1 MKLNTFLC
9 GVLCLGAL
17 SACSEE
23 MDYHEYNNYDEDF
36 VKLNFGNVGGLIT
49 NIYSDLDTDF
59 GSYSGA
65 VLGAATDEAEYAYSG
80 GAIETFYN
88 GTWSPVNTPAGA
100 WNSCY
105 RAISNCNLYLE
116 RFTGLTFPELEMN
129 ADYKPQMYRYNNY
142 RYEVRCLRAYY
153 YFLLVRQYGD
163 VPFSDHVLTAD
174 ESNSLPRTPAQ
185 DIFDY
190 IIAECDAVKDSIIAD
205 YANLPA
211 DVALPAESPETGR
224 VNRLTV
230 LALKARAA
238 LYAASPLFNPTGDK
252 ELWHRA
258 ALANKELLDAA
269 VAAKMKLIDDYAKL
283 WTKNNYK
290 DATSEIIFGRRAD
303 RESSSMETS
312 NFPAG
317 LENCKGGNCPTQ
329 NLVDAYEMVDGKPW
343 DQSAFYDPANPCA
356 NRDPRLA
363 ATIAVNGETGWPAW
377 NEAPLETFQGGA
389 NGEPVNGGTPTGYY
403 LKKYCQGDIDPR
415 SNSTNKSAYHTWIT
429 FRLGEFYLN
438 YAEAVFRY
446 LGSADATSAE
456 FPLSAREAAS
466 RTRARKS
473 GNILNISS
481 MNAYIPL
488 TKIPAY
494 SGAKAAIS
502 NFTQWLATHFAGT
515 GIRANAIAPGFLVS
529 NQNRALLCNADGTP
543 TARSAKIL
551 NGTPMGRCVDS
562 KELLGGVC
570 FLTDDEAASAITGV
584 ELPVDCGFAA
594 NSGV

>member
-100 WNSCY
+100 WRSCY

-174 ESNSLPRTPAQ
+174 ESNALPRTPAQ

-269 VAAKMKLIDDYAKL
+269 DAAKMKLIDDYAKL

-329 NLVDAYEMVDGKPW
+329 NLVDAYEMADGKPW
-343 DQSAFYDPANPCA
+343 DQSAFYDPANPYA

-438 YAEAVFRY
+438 YAEAVFHY

-473 GNILNISS
+473 VNMPPFPTGMSNDEFW
-481 MNAYIPL
+481 
-488 TKIPAY
+488 TKY
-494 SGAKAAIS
+494 K
-502 NFTQWLATHFAGT
+502 NERMVELAFEGHRFWDVRRWKEADKYFRSITEMKIT
-515 GIRANAIAPGFLVS
+515 R
-529 NQNRALLCNADGTP
+529 QADGTFAY
-543 TARSAKIL
+543 TRKEVARQWDDKMYFFPIPQADKL
-551 NGTPMGRCVDS
+551 KNPNLGQTPGWGD
-562 KELLGGVC
+562 
-570 FLTDDEAASAITGV
+570 
-584 ELPVDCGFAA
+584 
-594 NSGV
+594 

>member
-100 WNSCY
+100 WSSCY

-174 ESNSLPRTPAQ
+174 ESNALPRTPAQ

-269 VAAKMKLIDDYAKL
+269 DAAKMKLIDDYTKL

-473 GNILNISS
+473 VNMPPFPTGMSNDEFW
-481 MNAYIPL
+481 
-488 TKIPAY
+488 TKY
-494 SGAKAAIS
+494 K
-502 NFTQWLATHFAGT
+502 NERMVELAFEGHRFWD
-515 GIRANAIAPGFLVS
+515 IRRWKEADKYFRSITEMKITR
-529 NQNRALLCNADGTP
+529 QTDGTFAY
-543 TARSAKIL
+543 TRKEVARQWDDKMYFFPIPQADKL
-551 NGTPMGRCVDS
+551 KNPN
-562 KELLGGVC
+562 LGQNPGWS
-570 FLTDDEAASAITGV
+570 D
-584 ELPVDCGFAA
+584 
-594 NSGV
+594 

>member
-65 VLGAATDEAEYAYSG
+65 VLGAATDEAEYTYSG

-100 WNSCY
+100 WSSCY

-269 VAAKMKLIDDYAKL
+269 DAAKMKLIDDYAKL

-303 RESSSMETS
+303 RESSGMETS

-317 LENCKGGNCPTQ
+317 LENCKGGTCPTQ
-329 NLVDAYEMVDGKPW
+329 TLVDAYEMADGKPW

-446 LGSADATSAE
+446 LGSADATSVE

-473 GNILNISS
+473 VNMPPFPTGMSNDEFW
-481 MNAYIPL
+481 
-488 TKIPAY
+488 TKY
-494 SGAKAAIS
+494 K
-502 NFTQWLATHFAGT
+502 NERMVELAFEGHRFWDVRRWKEADKYFRSITEMKIT
-515 GIRANAIAPGFLVS
+515 R
-529 NQNRALLCNADGTP
+529 QTDGTFAY
-543 TARSAKIL
+543 TRKEVARQWDDKMYFFPIPQADKL
-551 NGTPMGRCVDS
+551 KNPN
-562 KELLGGVC
+562 LGQNPGWG
-570 FLTDDEAASAITGV
+570 D
-584 ELPVDCGFAA
+584 
-594 NSGV
+594 

>member
-100 WNSCY
+100 WSSCY

-174 ESNSLPRTPAQ
+174 ESNALPRTPAQ

-269 VAAKMKLIDDYAKL
+269 DAAKMKLIDDYAKL

-303 RESSSMETS
+303 RESSGMETS

-343 DQSAFYDPANPCA
+343 DQSAFYDPANPYA

-363 ATIAVNGETGWPAW
+363 ATIAVNRETGWPAW

-473 GNILNISS
+473 VNMPPFPTGMSNDEFW
-481 MNAYIPL
+481 
-488 TKIPAY
+488 TKY
-494 SGAKAAIS
+494 K
-502 NFTQWLATHFAGT
+502 NERMVELAFEGHRFWDVRRWKEADKYFRSITEMKIT
-515 GIRANAIAPGFLVS
+515 R
-529 NQNRALLCNADGTP
+529 QADGTFAY
-543 TARSAKIL
+543 TRKEVARQWDDKMYFFPIPQADKL
-551 NGTPMGRCVDS
+551 KNPN
-562 KELLGGVC
+562 LGQNPGWG
-570 FLTDDEAASAITGV
+570 D
-584 ELPVDCGFAA
+584 
-594 NSGV
+594 

>member
-100 WNSCY
+100 WRSCY

-174 ESNSLPRTPAQ
+174 ESNALPRTPAQ

-269 VAAKMKLIDDYAKL
+269 DAAKMKLIDDYAKL

-329 NLVDAYEMVDGKPW
+329 NLVDAYEMADGKPW
-343 DQSAFYDPANPCA
+343 DQSAFYDPANPYA

-473 GNILNISS
+473 VNMPPFPTGMSNDEFW
-481 MNAYIPL
+481 
-488 TKIPAY
+488 TKY
-494 SGAKAAIS
+494 K
-502 NFTQWLATHFAGT
+502 NERMVELAFEGHRFWDVRRWKEADKYFRSITEMKIT
-515 GIRANAIAPGFLVS
+515 R
-529 NQNRALLCNADGTP
+529 QADGTFAY
-543 TARSAKIL
+543 TRKEVARQWDDKMYFFPIPQADKL
-551 NGTPMGRCVDS
+551 KNPN
-562 KELLGGVC
+562 LGQNPGWG
-570 FLTDDEAASAITGV
+570 D
-584 ELPVDCGFAA
+584 
-594 NSGV
+594 

>member
-100 WNSCY
+100 WSSCY

-174 ESNSLPRTPAQ
+174 ESNALPRTPAQ

-269 VAAKMKLIDDYAKL
+269 DAAKMKLIDDYAKL

-303 RESSSMETS
+303 RESSNMETS

-329 NLVDAYEMVDGKPW
+329 NLVDAYEMADGKPW
-343 DQSAFYDPANPCA
+343 DQSAFYDPANPYA

-438 YAEAVFRY
+438 YAEAVFHY

-473 GNILNISS
+473 VNMPPFPTGMSNDEFW
-481 MNAYIPL
+481 
-488 TKIPAY
+488 TKY
-494 SGAKAAIS
+494 K
-502 NFTQWLATHFAGT
+502 NERMVELAFEGHRFWDVRRWKEADKYFRSITEMKIT
-515 GIRANAIAPGFLVS
+515 R
-529 NQNRALLCNADGTP
+529 QADGTFAY
-543 TARSAKIL
+543 TRKEVARQWDDKMYFFPIPQADKL
-551 NGTPMGRCVDS
+551 KNPN
-562 KELLGGVC
+562 LGQNPGWG
-570 FLTDDEAASAITGV
+570 D
-584 ELPVDCGFAA
+584 
-594 NSGV
+594 

>member
-100 WNSCY
+100 WRSCY

-174 ESNSLPRTPAQ
+174 ESNALPRTPAQ

-238 LYAASPLFNPTGDK
+238 LYAASPLFNPTGNK

-269 VAAKMKLIDDYAKL
+269 DAAKMKLIDDYAKL

-473 GNILNISS
+473 VNMPPFPTGMSNDEFW
-481 MNAYIPL
+481 
-488 TKIPAY
+488 TKY
-494 SGAKAAIS
+494 K
-502 NFTQWLATHFAGT
+502 NERMVELAFEGHRFWDVRRWKEADKYFRSITEMKIT
-515 GIRANAIAPGFLVS
+515 R
-529 NQNRALLCNADGTP
+529 QADGTFAY
-543 TARSAKIL
+543 TRKEVARQWDDKMYFFPIPQADKL
-551 NGTPMGRCVDS
+551 KNPN
-562 KELLGGVC
+562 LGQNPGWG
-570 FLTDDEAASAITGV
+570 D
-584 ELPVDCGFAA
+584 
-594 NSGV
+594 

>member
-100 WNSCY
+100 WSSCY

-174 ESNSLPRTPAQ
+174 ESNALPRTPAQ

-269 VAAKMKLIDDYAKL
+269 DAAKMKLIDDYAKL

-303 RESSSMETS
+303 RESSGMETS

-329 NLVDAYEMVDGKPW
+329 NLVDAYEMADGKPW
-343 DQSAFYDPANPCA
+343 DQSAFYDPANPYA

-363 ATIAVNGETGWPAW
+363 ATIAVNREKGWPAW

-438 YAEAVFRY
+438 YAEAVFHY

-473 GNILNISS
+473 VNMPPFPTGMSNDEFW
-481 MNAYIPL
+481 
-488 TKIPAY
+488 TKY
-494 SGAKAAIS
+494 K
-502 NFTQWLATHFAGT
+502 NERMVELAFEGHRFWDVRRWKEADKYFRSITEMKIT
-515 GIRANAIAPGFLVS
+515 R
-529 NQNRALLCNADGTP
+529 QADGTFAY
-543 TARSAKIL
+543 TRKEVARQWDDKMYFFPIPQADKL
-551 NGTPMGRCVDS
+551 KNPN
-562 KELLGGVC
+562 LGQNPGWG
-570 FLTDDEAASAITGV
+570 D
-584 ELPVDCGFAA
+584 
-594 NSGV
+594 

>member
-100 WNSCY
+100 WRSCY

-174 ESNSLPRTPAQ
+174 ESNALPRTPAQ

-269 VAAKMKLIDDYAKL
+269 DAAKMKLIDDYAKL

-303 RESSSMETS
+303 RESSGMETS

-329 NLVDAYEMVDGKPW
+329 NLVDAYEMADGKPW

-438 YAEAVFRY
+438 YAEAVFHY

-473 GNILNISS
+473 VNMPPFPTGMSNDEFW
-481 MNAYIPL
+481 
-488 TKIPAY
+488 TKY
-494 SGAKAAIS
+494 K
-502 NFTQWLATHFAGT
+502 NERMVELAFEGHRFWDVRRWKEADKYFRSITEMKIT
-515 GIRANAIAPGFLVS
+515 R
-529 NQNRALLCNADGTP
+529 QADGTFAY
-543 TARSAKIL
+543 TRKEVARQWDDKMYFFPIPQADKL
-551 NGTPMGRCVDS
+551 KNPN
-562 KELLGGVC
+562 LGQNPGWG
-570 FLTDDEAASAITGV
+570 D
-584 ELPVDCGFAA
+584 
-594 NSGV
+594 

>member
-100 WNSCY
+100 WSSCY

-174 ESNSLPRTPAQ
+174 ESNALPRTPAQ

-269 VAAKMKLIDDYAKL
+269 DAAKMKLIDDYAKL

-303 RESSSMETS
+303 RESSGMETS

-329 NLVDAYEMVDGKPW
+329 NLVDAYEMADGKPW
-343 DQSAFYDPANPCA
+343 DQSAFYAPANPYA

-446 LGSADATSAE
+446 LSSADATSAE

-473 GNILNISS
+473 VNMPPFPTGMSNDEFW
-481 MNAYIPL
+481 
-488 TKIPAY
+488 TKY
-494 SGAKAAIS
+494 K
-502 NFTQWLATHFAGT
+502 NERMVELAFEGHRFWDVRRWKEADKYFRSITEMKIT
-515 GIRANAIAPGFLVS
+515 R
-529 NQNRALLCNADGTP
+529 QADGTFAY
-543 TARSAKIL
+543 TRKEVARQWDDKMYFFPIPQADKL
-551 NGTPMGRCVDS
+551 KNPN
-562 KELLGGVC
+562 LGQNPGWG
-570 FLTDDEAASAITGV
+570 D
-584 ELPVDCGFAA
+584 
-594 NSGV
+594 

>member
-100 WNSCY
+100 WRSCY

-269 VAAKMKLIDDYAKL
+269 DAAKMKLIDDYAKL

-438 YAEAVFRY
+438 YAEAVFHY

-473 GNILNISS
+473 VNMPPFPTGMSNDEFW
-481 MNAYIPL
+481 
-488 TKIPAY
+488 TKY
-494 SGAKAAIS
+494 K
-502 NFTQWLATHFAGT
+502 NERMVELAFEGHRFWDVRRWKEADKYFRSITEMKIT
-515 GIRANAIAPGFLVS
+515 R
-529 NQNRALLCNADGTP
+529 QTDGTFAY
-543 TARSAKIL
+543 TRKEVARQWDDKMYFFPIPQADKL
-551 NGTPMGRCVDS
+551 KNPN
-562 KELLGGVC
+562 LGQNPGWG
-570 FLTDDEAASAITGV
+570 D
-584 ELPVDCGFAA
+584 
-594 NSGV
+594 

>member
-88 GTWSPVNTPAGA
+88 GTWSPINTPAGA
-100 WNSCY
+100 WSSCY

-174 ESNSLPRTPAQ
+174 ESNALPRTPAQ

-269 VAAKMKLIDDYAKL
+269 DAAKMKLIDDYAKL

-303 RESSSMETS
+303 RESSGMETS

-329 NLVDAYEMVDGKPW
+329 NLVDAYEMADGKPW
-343 DQSAFYDPANPCA
+343 DQSAFYAPANPYA

-473 GNILNISS
+473 VNMPPFPTGMSNDEFW
-481 MNAYIPL
+481 
-488 TKIPAY
+488 TKY
-494 SGAKAAIS
+494 K
-502 NFTQWLATHFAGT
+502 NERMVELAFEGHRFWDVRRWKEADKYFRSITEMKIT
-515 GIRANAIAPGFLVS
+515 R
-529 NQNRALLCNADGTP
+529 QADGTFAY
-543 TARSAKIL
+543 TRKEVARQWDDKMYFFPIPQADKL
-551 NGTPMGRCVDS
+551 KNPN
-562 KELLGGVC
+562 LGQNPGWG
-570 FLTDDEAASAITGV
+570 D
-584 ELPVDCGFAA
+584 
-594 NSGV
+594 

>member
-100 WNSCY
+100 WSSCY

-174 ESNSLPRTPAQ
+174 ESNALPRTPAQ

-269 VAAKMKLIDDYAKL
+269 DAAKMKLIDDYAKL

-303 RESSSMETS
+303 RESSGMETS

-329 NLVDAYEMVDGKPW
+329 NLVDAYEMADGKPW
-343 DQSAFYDPANPCA
+343 DQSAFYDPANPYA

-473 GNILNISS
+473 VNMPPFPTGMSNDEFW
-481 MNAYIPL
+481 
-488 TKIPAY
+488 TKY
-494 SGAKAAIS
+494 K
-502 NFTQWLATHFAGT
+502 NERMVELAFEGHRFWDVRRWKEADKYFRSITEMKIT
-515 GIRANAIAPGFLVS
+515 R
-529 NQNRALLCNADGTP
+529 QADGTFAY
-543 TARSAKIL
+543 TRKEVARQWDDKMYFFPIPQTDKL
-551 NGTPMGRCVDS
+551 KNPN
-562 KELLGGVC
+562 LGQNPGWG
-570 FLTDDEAASAITGV
+570 D
-584 ELPVDCGFAA
+584 
-594 NSGV
+594 

>member
-100 WNSCY
+100 WSSCY

-269 VAAKMKLIDDYAKL
+269 DAAKMKLIDDYAKL

-317 LENCKGGNCPTQ
+317 WRTAR
-329 NLVDAYEMVDGKPW
+329 V
-343 DQSAFYDPANPCA
+343 
-356 NRDPRLA
+356 
-363 ATIAVNGETGWPAW
+363 ATARRRTSWMPMRWWTG
-377 NEAPLETFQGGA
+377 
-389 NGEPVNGGTPTGYY
+389 
-403 LKKYCQGDIDPR
+403 
-415 SNSTNKSAYHTWIT
+415 S
-429 FRLGEFYLN
+429 LG
-438 YAEAVFRY
+438 
-446 LGSADATSAE
+446 
-456 FPLSAREAAS
+456 
-466 RTRARKS
+466 TRARS
-473 GNILNISS
+473 TT
-481 MNAYIPL
+481 PP
-488 TKIPAY
+488 TP
-494 SGAKAAIS
+494 
-502 NFTQWLATHFAGT
+502 
-515 GIRANAIAPGFLVS
+515 V
-529 NQNRALLCNADGTP
+529 P
-543 TARSAKIL
+543 TATRASPQPLPSTGRRAGPPGTKPRWRPSREEPTVNRS
-551 NGTPMGRCVDS
+551 
-562 KELLGGVC
+562 
-570 FLTDDEAASAITGV
+570 TG
-584 ELPVDCGFAA
+584 EPPRATT
-594 NSGV
+594 

>member
-100 WNSCY
+100 WRSCY
-105 RAISNCNLYLE
+105 RAISNCNLYLD

-269 VAAKMKLIDDYAKL
+269 DAAKMKLIDDYAKL

-303 RESSSMETS
+303 RESSGMETS

-329 NLVDAYEMVDGKPW
+329 NLVDAYEMADGKPW

-473 GNILNISS
+473 VNMPPFPTGMSNDEFW
-481 MNAYIPL
+481 
-488 TKIPAY
+488 TKY
-494 SGAKAAIS
+494 K
-502 NFTQWLATHFAGT
+502 NERMVELAFEGHRFWDVRRWKEADKYFRSITEMKIT
-515 GIRANAIAPGFLVS
+515 R
-529 NQNRALLCNADGTP
+529 QTDGTFAY
-543 TARSAKIL
+543 TRKEVARQWDDKMYFFPIPQADKL
-551 NGTPMGRCVDS
+551 KNPN
-562 KELLGGVC
+562 LGQNPGWS
-570 FLTDDEAASAITGV
+570 D
-584 ELPVDCGFAA
+584 
-594 NSGV
+594 

>member
-100 WNSCY
+100 WSSCY

-174 ESNSLPRTPAQ
+174 ESNALPRTPAQ

-238 LYAASPLFNPTGDK
+238 LYAASPLFNPTGNK

-269 VAAKMKLIDDYAKL
+269 DAAKMKLIDDYAKL

-329 NLVDAYEMVDGKPW
+329 NLVDAFEMVDGKPW

-438 YAEAVFRY
+438 YAEAVFHY

-473 GNILNISS
+473 VNMPPFPTGMSNDEFW
-481 MNAYIPL
+481 
-488 TKIPAY
+488 TKY
-494 SGAKAAIS
+494 K
-502 NFTQWLATHFAGT
+502 NERMVELAFEGHRFWDVRRWKEADKYFRSITEMKIT
-515 GIRANAIAPGFLVS
+515 R
-529 NQNRALLCNADGTP
+529 QADGTFAY
-543 TARSAKIL
+543 TRKEVARQWDDKMYFFPIPQADKL
-551 NGTPMGRCVDS
+551 KNPN
-562 KELLGGVC
+562 LGQNPGWG
-570 FLTDDEAASAITGV
+570 D
-584 ELPVDCGFAA
+584 
-594 NSGV
+594 

>member
-100 WNSCY
+100 WSSCY

-174 ESNSLPRTPAQ
+174 ESNALPRTPAQ

-269 VAAKMKLIDDYAKL
+269 DAAKMKLIDDYAKL

-290 DATSEIIFGRRAD
+290 DATSEIIFGRRTD

-363 ATIAVNGETGWPAW
+363 ATIAVNGETDWPAW

-438 YAEAVFRY
+438 YAEAVFHY

-473 GNILNISS
+473 INMPPFPTGMSNDEFW
-481 MNAYIPL
+481 
-488 TKIPAY
+488 TKY
-494 SGAKAAIS
+494 K
-502 NFTQWLATHFAGT
+502 NERMVELAFEGHRFWDVRRWKEADKYFRSITEMKIT
-515 GIRANAIAPGFLVS
+515 R
-529 NQNRALLCNADGTP
+529 QADGTFAY
-543 TARSAKIL
+543 TRKEVARQWDDKMYFFPIPQADKL
-551 NGTPMGRCVDS
+551 KNPN
-562 KELLGGVC
+562 LGQNPGWG
-570 FLTDDEAASAITGV
+570 D
-584 ELPVDCGFAA
+584 
-594 NSGV
+594 

>member
-100 WNSCY
+100 WSSCY

-174 ESNSLPRTPAQ
+174 ESNALPRTPAQ

-269 VAAKMKLIDDYAKL
+269 DAAKMKLIDDYAKL

-303 RESSSMETS
+303 RESSGMETS

-329 NLVDAYEMVDGKPW
+329 NLVDAYEMADGKPW

-363 ATIAVNGETGWPAW
+363 TTIAVNGETGWPAW

-473 GNILNISS
+473 VNMPPFPTGMSNDEFW
-481 MNAYIPL
+481 
-488 TKIPAY
+488 TKY
-494 SGAKAAIS
+494 K
-502 NFTQWLATHFAGT
+502 NERMVELAFEGHRFWDVRRWKEADKYFRSITEMKIT
-515 GIRANAIAPGFLVS
+515 R
-529 NQNRALLCNADGTP
+529 QADGTFAY
-543 TARSAKIL
+543 TRKEVARQWDDKMYFFPIPQADKL
-551 NGTPMGRCVDS
+551 KNPN
-562 KELLGGVC
+562 LGQNPGWS
-570 FLTDDEAASAITGV
+570 D
-584 ELPVDCGFAA
+584 
-594 NSGV
+594 

>member
-100 WNSCY
+100 WRSCY

-174 ESNSLPRTPAQ
+174 ESNALPRTPAQ

-269 VAAKMKLIDDYAKL
+269 DAAKMKLIDDYAKL

-438 YAEAVFRY
+438 YAEAVFHY

-473 GNILNISS
+473 VNMPPFPTGMSNDEFW
-481 MNAYIPL
+481 
-488 TKIPAY
+488 TKY
-494 SGAKAAIS
+494 K
-502 NFTQWLATHFAGT
+502 NERMVELAFEGHRFWDVRRWKEADKYFRSITEMKIT
-515 GIRANAIAPGFLVS
+515 R
-529 NQNRALLCNADGTP
+529 QADGTFAY
-543 TARSAKIL
+543 TRKEVARQWDDKMYFFPIPQADKL
-551 NGTPMGRCVDS
+551 KNPN
-562 KELLGGVC
+562 LGQNPGWG
-570 FLTDDEAASAITGV
+570 D
-584 ELPVDCGFAA
+584 
-594 NSGV
+594 

>member
-100 WNSCY
+100 WRSCY

-174 ESNSLPRTPAQ
+174 ESNALPRTPAQ

-269 VAAKMKLIDDYAKL
+269 DAAKMKLIDDYAKL

-303 RESSSMETS
+303 RESSGMETS

-329 NLVDAYEMVDGKPW
+329 NLVDAYEMADGKPW
-343 DQSAFYDPANPCA
+343 DQSAFYDPANPYA

-438 YAEAVFRY
+438 YAEAVFHY

-473 GNILNISS
+473 VNMPPFPTGMSNDEFW
-481 MNAYIPL
+481 
-488 TKIPAY
+488 TKY
-494 SGAKAAIS
+494 K
-502 NFTQWLATHFAGT
+502 NERMVELAFEGHRFWDVRRWKEADKYFRSITEMKIT
-515 GIRANAIAPGFLVS
+515 R
-529 NQNRALLCNADGTP
+529 QADGTFAY
-543 TARSAKIL
+543 TRKEVARQWDDKMYFFPIPQADKL
-551 NGTPMGRCVDS
+551 KNPN
-562 KELLGGVC
+562 LGQNPGWG
-570 FLTDDEAASAITGV
+570 D
-584 ELPVDCGFAA
+584 
-594 NSGV
+594 

>member
-1 MKLNTFLC
+1 MRNSLSMRSLRTAIGYSTTAPRIFYSFHLGAEWKGWGVDALFQGTAQYSALLNTKSLFRPL
-9 GVLCLGAL
+9 LNTTTL
-17 SACSEE
+17 SSH
-23 MDYHEYNNYDEDF
+23 YYDNRWTPEHPDARYPR
-36 VKLNFGNVGGLIT
+36 L
-49 NIYSDLDTDF
+49 
-59 GSYSGA
+59 
-65 VLGAATDEAEYAYSG
+65 ATQS
-80 GAIETFYN
+80 
-88 GTWSPVNTPAGA
+88 
-100 WNSCY
+100 
-105 RAISNCNLYLE
+105 SN
-116 RFTGLTFPELEMN
+116 
-129 ADYKPQMYRYNNY
+129 NNY

-174 ESNSLPRTPAQ
+174 ESNALPRTPAQ

-238 LYAASPLFNPTGDK
+238 LYAASPLFNPTGNK

-269 VAAKMKLIDDYAKL
+269 DAAKMKLIDDYAKL

-389 NGEPVNGGTPTGYY
+389 NGEPVNGGTRTGYY

-473 GNILNISS
+473 VNMPPFPTGMSNDEFW
-481 MNAYIPL
+481 
-488 TKIPAY
+488 TKY
-494 SGAKAAIS
+494 K
-502 NFTQWLATHFAGT
+502 NERMVELAFEGHRFWDVRRWKEADKYFRSITEMKIT
-515 GIRANAIAPGFLVS
+515 R
-529 NQNRALLCNADGTP
+529 QTDGTFAY
-543 TARSAKIL
+543 TRKEVARQWDDKMYFFPIPQADKL
-551 NGTPMGRCVDS
+551 KNPN
-562 KELLGGVC
+562 LGQNPGWG
-570 FLTDDEAASAITGV
+570 D
-584 ELPVDCGFAA
+584 
-594 NSGV
+594 

>member
-9 GVLCLGAL
+9 DVLCLGAL

-100 WNSCY
+100 WSSCY

-238 LYAASPLFNPTGDK
+238 LYAASPLFNPTGNK

-269 VAAKMKLIDDYAKL
+269 DAAKMKLIDDYAKL

-303 RESSSMETS
+303 RESSGMETS

-377 NEAPLETFQGGA
+377 NEAPLETF
-389 NGEPVNGGTPTGYY
+389 
-403 LKKYCQGDIDPR
+403 
-415 SNSTNKSAYHTWIT
+415 
-429 FRLGEFYLN
+429 
-438 YAEAVFRY
+438 
-446 LGSADATSAE
+446 
-456 FPLSAREAAS
+456 
-466 RTRARKS
+466 
-473 GNILNISS
+473 
-481 MNAYIPL
+481 
-488 TKIPAY
+488 
-494 SGAKAAIS
+494 
-502 NFTQWLATHFAGT
+502 
-515 GIRANAIAPGFLVS
+515 
-529 NQNRALLCNADGTP
+529 
-543 TARSAKIL
+543 
-551 NGTPMGRCVDS
+551 
-562 KELLGGVC
+562 
-570 FLTDDEAASAITGV
+570 
-584 ELPVDCGFAA
+584 
-594 NSGV
+594 

>member
-9 GVLCLGAL
+9 GILCLGAL

-100 WNSCY
+100 WSSCY

-269 VAAKMKLIDDYAKL
+269 DAAKMKLIDDYAKL

-303 RESSSMETS
+303 RESSGMETS

-356 NRDPRLA
+356 NRDPRLT

-456 FPLSAREAAS
+456 FPFSAREAAS

-473 GNILNISS
+473 VNMPPFPTGMSNDEFW
-481 MNAYIPL
+481 
-488 TKIPAY
+488 TKY
-494 SGAKAAIS
+494 K
-502 NFTQWLATHFAGT
+502 NERMVELAFEGHRFWDVRRWKEADKYFRSITEMKIT
-515 GIRANAIAPGFLVS
+515 R
-529 NQNRALLCNADGTP
+529 QTDGTFAY
-543 TARSAKIL
+543 TRKEVARQWDDKMYFFPIPQADKL
-551 NGTPMGRCVDS
+551 KNPN
-562 KELLGGVC
+562 LGQNPGWG
-570 FLTDDEAASAITGV
+570 D
-584 ELPVDCGFAA
+584 
-594 NSGV
+594 

>member
-100 WNSCY
+100 WSSCY

-174 ESNSLPRTPAQ
+174 ESNALPRTPAQ

-238 LYAASPLFNPTGDK
+238 LYAASPLFNPTGNK

-269 VAAKMKLIDDYAKL
+269 DSAKMKLIDDYAKL

-466 RTRARKS
+466 RTRTRKS
-473 GNILNISS
+473 VNMPPFPTGMSNDEFWTKYKNERMVELAFEGHRFWDVRRWKEADKYFRSITEMKITRQTDGTF
-481 MNAYIPL
+481 AYIRKEVARQWDDKMYFFP
-488 TKIPAY
+488 IPQADKLKNPNL
-494 SGAKAAIS
+494 GQ
-502 NFTQWLATHFAGT
+502 N
-515 GIRANAIAPGFLVS
+515 PGWG
-529 NQNRALLCNADGTP
+529 D
-543 TARSAKIL
+543 
-551 NGTPMGRCVDS
+551 
-562 KELLGGVC
+562 
-570 FLTDDEAASAITGV
+570 
-584 ELPVDCGFAA
+584 
-594 NSGV
+594 

>member
-100 WNSCY
+100 WSSCY

-238 LYAASPLFNPTGDK
+238 LYAASPLFNPTGNK

-269 VAAKMKLIDDYAKL
+269 DSAKMKLIDDYAKL

-415 SNSTNKSAYHTWIT
+415 SNSTNKSAYHTWEPGLLPGCRHEPI
-429 FRLGEFYLN
+429 
-438 YAEAVFRY
+438 
-446 LGSADATSAE
+446 
-456 FPLSAREAAS
+456 
-466 RTRARKS
+466 K
-473 GNILNISS
+473 
-481 MNAYIPL
+481 
-488 TKIPAY
+488 
-494 SGAKAAIS
+494 
-502 NFTQWLATHFAGT
+502 LAFC
-515 GIRANAIAPGFLVS
+515 
-529 NQNRALLCNADGTP
+529 QNV
-543 TARSAKIL
+543 K
-551 NGTPMGRCVDS
+551 
-562 KELLGGVC
+562 
-570 FLTDDEAASAITGV
+570 
-584 ELPVDCGFAA
+584 
-594 NSGV
+594 

>member
-9 GVLCLGAL
+9 GVLCLGVL

-100 WNSCY
+100 WSSCY

-269 VAAKMKLIDDYAKL
+269 DAAKMKLIDDYAKL

-303 RESSSMETS
+303 RESSGMETS

-473 GNILNISS
+473 VNMPPFPTGMSNDEFW
-481 MNAYIPL
+481 
-488 TKIPAY
+488 TKY
-494 SGAKAAIS
+494 K
-502 NFTQWLATHFAGT
+502 NERMVELAFEGHRFWDVRRWKEADKYFRSITEMKIT
-515 GIRANAIAPGFLVS
+515 R
-529 NQNRALLCNADGTP
+529 QTDGTFAY
-543 TARSAKIL
+543 TRKEVARQWDDKMYFFPIPQADKL
-551 NGTPMGRCVDS
+551 KNPN
-562 KELLGGVC
+562 LGQNPGWG
-570 FLTDDEAASAITGV
+570 D
-584 ELPVDCGFAA
+584 
-594 NSGV
+594 

>member
-100 WNSCY
+100 WSSCY

-174 ESNSLPRTPAQ
+174 ESNALPRTPAQ

-269 VAAKMKLIDDYAKL
+269 DAAKMKLIDDYAKL

-303 RESSSMETS
+303 RESSGMETS

-329 NLVDAYEMVDGKPW
+329 NLVDAYEMADGKPW
-343 DQSAFYDPANPCA
+343 DQSAFYDPANPYA

-473 GNILNISS
+473 VNMLPFPTGMSNDEFW
-481 MNAYIPL
+481 
-488 TKIPAY
+488 TKY
-494 SGAKAAIS
+494 K
-502 NFTQWLATHFAGT
+502 NERMVELAFEGHRFWDVRRWKEADKYFRSITEMKIT
-515 GIRANAIAPGFLVS
+515 R
-529 NQNRALLCNADGTP
+529 QADGTFAY
-543 TARSAKIL
+543 TRKEVARQWDDKMYFFPIPQADKL
-551 NGTPMGRCVDS
+551 KNPN
-562 KELLGGVC
+562 LGQNPGWG
-570 FLTDDEAASAITGV
+570 D
-584 ELPVDCGFAA
+584 
-594 NSGV
+594 

>member
-100 WNSCY
+100 WSSCY

-174 ESNSLPRTPAQ
+174 ESNALPRTPAQ

-269 VAAKMKLIDDYAKL
+269 NAAKMKLIDDYAKL

-303 RESSSMETS
+303 RESSGMETS

-329 NLVDAYEMVDGKPW
+329 NLVDAYEMADGKPW
-343 DQSAFYDPANPCA
+343 DQSAFYDPANPYA

-473 GNILNISS
+473 VNMPPFPTGMSNDEFW
-481 MNAYIPL
+481 
-488 TKIPAY
+488 TKY
-494 SGAKAAIS
+494 K
-502 NFTQWLATHFAGT
+502 NERMVELAFEGHRFWDVRRWKEADKYFRSITEMKIT
-515 GIRANAIAPGFLVS
+515 R
-529 NQNRALLCNADGTP
+529 QADGTFAY
-543 TARSAKIL
+543 TRKEVARQWDDKMYFFPIPQADKL
-551 NGTPMGRCVDS
+551 KNPN
-562 KELLGGVC
+562 LGQNPGWG
-570 FLTDDEAASAITGV
+570 D
-584 ELPVDCGFAA
+584 
-594 NSGV
+594 

>member
-9 GVLCLGAL
+9 GILCLGAL

-100 WNSCY
+100 WRSCY

-205 YANLPA
+205 YANLPV

-238 LYAASPLFNPTGDK
+238 LYAASPLFNPTGNK

-269 VAAKMKLIDDYAKL
+269 DAAKMKLIDDYAKL

-473 GNILNISS
+473 VNMPPFPTGMSNDEFW
-481 MNAYIPL
+481 
-488 TKIPAY
+488 TKY
-494 SGAKAAIS
+494 K
-502 NFTQWLATHFAGT
+502 NERMVELAFEGHRFWDVRRWKEADKYFRSITEMKIT
-515 GIRANAIAPGFLVS
+515 R
-529 NQNRALLCNADGTP
+529 QADGTFAY
-543 TARSAKIL
+543 TRKEVARQWDDKMYFFPIPQADKL
-551 NGTPMGRCVDS
+551 KNPN
-562 KELLGGVC
+562 LGQNPGWG
-570 FLTDDEAASAITGV
+570 D
-584 ELPVDCGFAA
+584 
-594 NSGV
+594 

>member
-100 WNSCY
+100 WSSCY

-174 ESNSLPRTPAQ
+174 ESNALPRTPAQ

-269 VAAKMKLIDDYAKL
+269 DAAKMKLIDDYTKL

-473 GNILNISS
+473 VNMPPFPTGMSNDEFW
-481 MNAYIPL
+481 
-488 TKIPAY
+488 TKY
-494 SGAKAAIS
+494 K
-502 NFTQWLATHFAGT
+502 NERMVELAFEGHRFWDVRRWKEADKYFRSITEMKIT
-515 GIRANAIAPGFLVS
+515 R
-529 NQNRALLCNADGTP
+529 QTDGTFAY
-543 TARSAKIL
+543 TRKEVARQWDDKMYFFPIPQADKL
-551 NGTPMGRCVDS
+551 KNPN
-562 KELLGGVC
+562 LGQNPGWG
-570 FLTDDEAASAITGV
+570 D
-584 ELPVDCGFAA
+584 
-594 NSGV
+594 

>member
-49 NIYSDLDTDF
+49 NIYSNLDTDF

-100 WNSCY
+100 WSSCY

-174 ESNSLPRTPAQ
+174 ESNALPRTPAQ

-269 VAAKMKLIDDYAKL
+269 DAAKMKLIDDYAKL

-303 RESSSMETS
+303 RESSGMETS

-343 DQSAFYDPANPCA
+343 DQSAFYDPANPYA

-438 YAEAVFRY
+438 YAEAVFHY

-473 GNILNISS
+473 VNMPPFPTGMSNDEFW
-481 MNAYIPL
+481 
-488 TKIPAY
+488 TKY
-494 SGAKAAIS
+494 K
-502 NFTQWLATHFAGT
+502 NERMVELAFEGHRFWDVRRWKEADKYFRSITEMKIT
-515 GIRANAIAPGFLVS
+515 R
-529 NQNRALLCNADGTP
+529 QADGTFAY
-543 TARSAKIL
+543 TRKEVARQWDDKMYFFPIPQADKL
-551 NGTPMGRCVDS
+551 KNPN
-562 KELLGGVC
+562 LGQNPGWG
-570 FLTDDEAASAITGV
+570 D
-584 ELPVDCGFAA
+584 
-594 NSGV
+594 

>member
-100 WNSCY
+100 WSSCY

-174 ESNSLPRTPAQ
+174 ESNALPRTPAQ

-269 VAAKMKLIDDYAKL
+269 DAAKMKLIDDYAKL

-303 RESSSMETS
+303 RESSNMETS

-473 GNILNISS
+473 VNMPPFPTGMSNDEFW
-481 MNAYIPL
+481 
-488 TKIPAY
+488 TKY
-494 SGAKAAIS
+494 K
-502 NFTQWLATHFAGT
+502 NERMVELAFEGHRFWDVRRWKEADKYFRSITEMKIT
-515 GIRANAIAPGFLVS
+515 R
-529 NQNRALLCNADGTP
+529 QADGTFAY
-543 TARSAKIL
+543 TRKEVARQWDDKMYFFPIPQADKL
-551 NGTPMGRCVDS
+551 KNPN
-562 KELLGGVC
+562 LGQNPGWG
-570 FLTDDEAASAITGV
+570 D
-584 ELPVDCGFAA
+584 
-594 NSGV
+594 

>member
-100 WNSCY
+100 WSSCY

-269 VAAKMKLIDDYAKL
+269 DSAKMKLIDDYAKL

-473 GNILNISS
+473 VNMPPFPTGMSNDEFW
-481 MNAYIPL
+481 
-488 TKIPAY
+488 TKY
-494 SGAKAAIS
+494 K
-502 NFTQWLATHFAGT
+502 NERMVELAFEGHRFWDVRRWKEADKYFRSITEMKIT
-515 GIRANAIAPGFLVS
+515 R
-529 NQNRALLCNADGTP
+529 QTDGTFAY
-543 TARSAKIL
+543 TRKEVARQWDDKMYFFPIPQADKL
-551 NGTPMGRCVDS
+551 KNPN
-562 KELLGGVC
+562 LGQNPGWG
-570 FLTDDEAASAITGV
+570 D
-584 ELPVDCGFAA
+584 
-594 NSGV
+594 

>member
-100 WNSCY
+100 WSSCY

-174 ESNSLPRTPAQ
+174 ESNALPRTPAQ

-269 VAAKMKLIDDYAKL
+269 DAAKMKLIDDYAKL

-303 RESSSMETS
+303 RESSGMETS

-329 NLVDAYEMVDGKPW
+329 NLVDAYEMADGKPW

-473 GNILNISS
+473 VNMPPFPTGMSNDEFW
-481 MNAYIPL
+481 
-488 TKIPAY
+488 TKY
-494 SGAKAAIS
+494 K
-502 NFTQWLATHFAGT
+502 NERMVELAFEGHRFWDVRRWKEADKYFRSITEMKIT
-515 GIRANAIAPGFLVS
+515 R
-529 NQNRALLCNADGTP
+529 QADGTFAY
-543 TARSAKIL
+543 TRKEVARQWDDKMYFFPIPQADKL
-551 NGTPMGRCVDS
+551 KNPN
-562 KELLGGVC
+562 LGQNPGWG
-570 FLTDDEAASAITGV
+570 D
-584 ELPVDCGFAA
+584 
-594 NSGV
+594 

>member
-100 WNSCY
+100 WRSCY

-174 ESNSLPRTPAQ
+174 ESNALPRTPAQ

-269 VAAKMKLIDDYAKL
+269 DAAKMKLIDDYAKL

-473 GNILNISS
+473 VNMPPFPTGMSNDEFW
-481 MNAYIPL
+481 
-488 TKIPAY
+488 TKY
-494 SGAKAAIS
+494 K
-502 NFTQWLATHFAGT
+502 NERMVELAFEGHRFWDVRRWKEADKYFRSITEMKIT
-515 GIRANAIAPGFLVS
+515 R
-529 NQNRALLCNADGTP
+529 QTDGTFAY
-543 TARSAKIL
+543 TRKEVARQWDDKMYFFPIPQADKL
-551 NGTPMGRCVDS
+551 KNPN
-562 KELLGGVC
+562 LGQNPGWS
-570 FLTDDEAASAITGV
+570 D
-584 ELPVDCGFAA
+584 
-594 NSGV
+594 

>member
-100 WNSCY
+100 WSSCY
-105 RAISNCNLYLE
+105 RAISNCNLYLK

-269 VAAKMKLIDDYAKL
+269 DAAKMKLIDDYAKL

-473 GNILNISS
+473 VNMPPFPTGMSNDEFW
-481 MNAYIPL
+481 
-488 TKIPAY
+488 TKY
-494 SGAKAAIS
+494 K
-502 NFTQWLATHFAGT
+502 NERMVELAFEGHRFWDVRRWKEADKYFRSITEMKIT
-515 GIRANAIAPGFLVS
+515 R
-529 NQNRALLCNADGTP
+529 QTDGTFAY
-543 TARSAKIL
+543 TRKEVARQWDDKMYFFPIPQADKL
-551 NGTPMGRCVDS
+551 KNPN
-562 KELLGGVC
+562 LGQNPGWG
-570 FLTDDEAASAITGV
+570 D
-584 ELPVDCGFAA
+584 
-594 NSGV
+594 

>member
-100 WNSCY
+100 WRSCY

-174 ESNSLPRTPAQ
+174 ESNALPRTPAQ

-269 VAAKMKLIDDYAKL
+269 DAAKMKLIDDYAKL

-303 RESSSMETS
+303 RESSGMETS

-438 YAEAVFRY
+438 YAEAVFHY

-473 GNILNISS
+473 VNMPPFPTGMSNDEFW
-481 MNAYIPL
+481 
-488 TKIPAY
+488 TKY
-494 SGAKAAIS
+494 K
-502 NFTQWLATHFAGT
+502 NERMVELAFEGHRFWDVRRWKEADKYFRSITEMKIT
-515 GIRANAIAPGFLVS
+515 R
-529 NQNRALLCNADGTP
+529 QADGTFAY
-543 TARSAKIL
+543 TRKEVARQWDDKMYFFPIPQADKL
-551 NGTPMGRCVDS
+551 KNPN
-562 KELLGGVC
+562 LGQNPGWG
-570 FLTDDEAASAITGV
+570 D
-584 ELPVDCGFAA
+584 
-594 NSGV
+594 

>member
-59 GSYSGA
+59 GFYSGA

-100 WNSCY
+100 WRSCY

-174 ESNSLPRTPAQ
+174 ESNALPRTPAQ

-269 VAAKMKLIDDYAKL
+269 DAAKMKLIDDYAKL

-377 NEAPLETFQGGA
+377 NEAPLATFQGGA

-456 FPLSAREAAS
+456 FPLSAQEAAS

-473 GNILNISS
+473 VNMPPFPTGMSNDEFW
-481 MNAYIPL
+481 
-488 TKIPAY
+488 TKY
-494 SGAKAAIS
+494 K
-502 NFTQWLATHFAGT
+502 NERMVELAFEGHRFWDVRRWKEADKYFRSITEMKIT
-515 GIRANAIAPGFLVS
+515 R
-529 NQNRALLCNADGTP
+529 QTDGTFAY
-543 TARSAKIL
+543 TRKEVARQWDDKMYFFPIPQADKL
-551 NGTPMGRCVDS
+551 KNPN
-562 KELLGGVC
+562 LGQNPGWG
-570 FLTDDEAASAITGV
+570 D
-584 ELPVDCGFAA
+584 
-594 NSGV
+594 